1 MTPEL
6 PPSDSAITP
15 PPDLTFAVRYDEFA
29 GQSFPSG
36 NRGHGTLVVREPGTS
51 ATYVFTGPSPPSLS
65 LGAELEYAFPAESI
79 HHVEVT
85 DLRIS
90 FTGVLNRGTSEP
102 QPFSF
107 HCLTT
112 ADTAAIAR
120 LLAATS
126 ATALSADD
134 NFDNQLARLPS
145 AATPWTSVTGLIVI
159 ANVVGFVAMGLA
171 GAGWIS
177 VASMA
182 PYQRFGANQAIAT
195 TDGQWWRLVASMFLH
210 YGILHLLLNMW
221 ALFQAGQLLE
231 KLLGRALY
239 LLVYFGSGICGSLV
253 TLVWHGRE
261 GAWSAGA
268 SGAVFGIYG
277 ALIGYMLRQQHALP
291 PSVWKAGLKGA
302 LSFAICNLI
311 FGLVLPG
318 IDNAAH
324 LGGLVGGFAL
334 GGIVAL
340 PLDLASRRRLTP
352 GRLVL
357 GTAILGVAIT
367 LGVLVATRSR

>member
-1 MTPEL
+1 MTPDR
-6 PPSDSAITP
+6 PISASAAAP
-15 PPDLTFAVRYDEFA
+15 APDHTFAVQYDEFA
-29 GQSFPSG
+29 GQIFPSG
-36 NRGHGTLVVREPGTS
+36 NRGRGTLVVREPGTS
-51 ATYVFTGPSPPSLS
+51 ATFVFTGPSPPSLS

-79 HHVEVT
+79 RDIAVT
-85 DLRIS
+85 GHRIS
-90 FTGVLNRGTSEP
+90 FTGVLRRGSSEP

-107 HCLTT
+107 HGVTA

-120 LLAATS
+120 LLPVAPAPHIS
-126 ATALSADD
+126 AEDD
-134 NFDNQLARLPS
+134 FDAQLARLPS

-159 ANVVGFVAMGLA
+159 ANLLVFVAMGLA

-182 PYQRFGANQAIAT
+182 PYLRYGANQAIAT

-239 LLVYFGSGICGSLV
+239 ILVYFGSGICGSLV

-291 PSVWKAGLKGA
+291 PSVWQPGLKGA
-302 LSFAICNLI
+302 LSFAGYNLI
-311 FGLVLPG
+311 FGLLIPG

-324 LGGLVGGFAL
+324 LGGLAGGFAL
-334 GGIVAL
+334 GGLVAL
-340 PLDLASRRRLTP
+340 PLDLATRRQLTP
-352 GRLVL
+352 GRLAL
-357 GTAILGVAIT
+357 GTIVLGVAIAI
-367 LGVLVATRSR
+367 GVFAATRSR